1 VGSEVAGPGIGYCYK
16 NLVKFLDRQL
26 ELTYQV
32 IEYQPYR
39 LITSKTIAG
48 SLPSLLCYSFD
59 TLAVGTLLTY
69 QQEIGLIAL
78 FQPFEAVIY
87 KNLERQTE
95 QDLATLKDWLE
106 SRLYALL

>member
-1 VGSEVAGPGIGYCYK
+1 
-16 NLVKFLDRQL
+16 
-26 ELTYQV
+26 
-32 IEYQPYR
+32 
-39 LITSKTIAG
+39 
-48 SLPSLLCYSFD
+48 
-59 TLAVGTLLTY
+59 LLTY